1 MNWPQSPLKWF
12 GLVLVFAGVSVIPL
26 SVLALVTLHVGFNHS
41 EFRITLAV
49 LLALGDG
56 MLIAGAL
63 IMMPSFSLTRR
74 RSISSP
80 QAEPQTEH

>member
-12 GLVLVFAGVSVIPL
+12 GLILVFAGVSVIPL
-26 SVLALVTLHVGFNHS
+26 TLLALQTFQVALNHQ

-56 MLIAGAL
+56 FLIAGVL
-63 IMMPSFSLTRR
+63 IMMPRFSLFRR
-74 RSISSP
+74 RVNSSP
-80 QAEPQTEH
+80 QPEH

>member
-12 GLVLVFAGVSVIPL
+12 GLVLVLAGLSVIPVTL
-26 SVLALVTLHVGFNHS
+26 LALKTLQVAFDHQ

-56 MLIAGAL
+56 FLIAGVL
-63 IMMPSFSLTRR
+63 IMMPRFSLFRR
-74 RSISSP
+74 RVNSSP
-80 QAEPQTEH
+80 QVEH

>member
-12 GLVLVFAGVSVIPL
+12 GLILVFAGVSVIPL
-26 SVLALVTLHVGFNHS
+26 TLLVLQILQVPFNHQ

-56 MLIAGAL
+56 FLIAGVL
-63 IMMPSFSLTRR
+63 ILMPRFSLIRR
-74 RSISSP
+74 RVNSSP
-80 QAEPQTEH
+80 QPEPQPEN

>member
-26 SVLALVTLHVGFNHS
+26 TLLALETLHVAFNHS
-41 EFRITLAV
+41 DFRITLAV

-56 MLIAGAL
+56 LLITGVL
-63 IMMPSFSLTRR
+63 IMMPSLSLTRR
-74 RSISSP
+74 RLNSSP
-80 QAEPQTEH
+80 QPELQQEH

>member
-26 SVLALVTLHVGFNHS
+26 TLLALETLHVALNHS

-56 MLIAGAL
+56 LLIAGAL

-74 RSISSP
+74 RLNSSP

>member
-26 SVLALVTLHVGFNHS
+26 TLLALKTLQVAVNHS
-41 EFRITLAV
+41 ELRITLAV

-56 MLIAGAL
+56 FLIAGVL
-63 IMMPSFSLTRR
+63 IMMPRFSLIRR
-74 RSISSP
+74 RVNSSP
-80 QAEPQTEH
+80 QPEH